1 MRRFFVEEINEKDGH
16 TVISGA
22 EARHILKV
30 LRIGKGDHFILMD
43 GKGNRHEAVMESSGH
58 KELLVRLERPL
69 TPPPVSPVEIV
80 LCQALLKS
88 RSMDYIIGKASELGV
103 NEIIPFSSERTVIRL
118 DEDRAAG
125 RTKHW
130 REIAQS
136 AAKQSDRMK
145 PAKIF
150 SPISF
155 KELMGKWEPDDGIK
169 AVLWEKE
176 ESKDLK
182 EILRDSSSLTKF
194 IGMVG
199 PEGGFS
205 GEEIDIA
212 KEAGF
217 TPVSMGR
224 RTLRAETA
232 AITLVAIIQYELGD
246 LGIAAVNS
254 LD

>member
-1 MRRFFVEEINEKDGH
+1 MRRFFVEEINERDGQ

-30 LRIGKGDHFILMD
+30 LRMGKGDHFILMD
-43 GKGNRHEAVMESSGH
+43 GKGNRHEAVIESSRH

-69 TPPPVSPVEIV
+69 PPPSVSPVKII

-88 RSMDYIIGKASELGV
+88 RAMDYLIEKASELGV
-103 NEIIPFSSERTVIRL
+103 NAIIPFSSERTVIRL
-118 DEDRAAG
+118 NENRAAN
-125 RTKHW
+125 RAKHW
-130 REIAQS
+130 REVAQN

-150 SPISF
+150 LPISF
-155 KELMGKWEPDDGIK
+155 KELMGKREHDDSIK
-169 AVLWEKE
+169 VILWEKE

-194 IGMVG
+194 IGIVG

-205 GEEIDIA
+205 KEEINTA

-224 RTLRAETA
+224 RILRAETA

-246 LGIAAVNS
+246 LGFTDVI
-254 LD
+254 